1 MGGRIVKNK
10 NGKSKFLLDECWL
23 LSTNRKNSR
32 LKIPNK
38 NVLSIT
44 MGNPTK
50 IRFFSLDSFDVS
62 IACGYIKFLQ
72 MDDKI
77 FVRVIDKYN
86 LEDAEGERHLLKEGY
101 IKLGYR
107 MQGLKNPLK
116 TRHYLQTNKEKVM
129 IIQAITDLGV
139 LITNEQAEEIL
150 NYYKE
155 APWHKQKQLPNDR
168 KELCNLVYDL
178 LANSQFT
185 YPIDYVEKRP
195 VCFDIILKEIKQTQ
209 TKEKRND

>member
-107 MQGLKNPLK
+107 MKGLKDPLK
-116 TRHYLQTNKEKVM
+116 IRHCLQINKEKVM
-129 IIQAITDLGV
+129 IIQTIASLGV

-150 NYYKE
+150 NYYK
-155 APWHKQKQLPNDR
+155 
-168 KELCNLVYDL
+168 
-178 LANSQFT
+178 NSQFT
-185 YPIDYVEKRP
+185 YPMDYVEKRP
-195 VCFDIILKEIKQTQ
+195 MCFDIILKEIKQTQ

>member
-23 LSTNRKNSR
+23 LSTNRKKSR

-50 IRFFSLDSFDVS
+50 IRFLSLDSFDVS

-86 LEDAEGERHLLKEGY
+86 LEDAEGERHLLKKGY

-107 MQGLKNPLK
+107 MKGLKDPLK
-116 TRHYLQTNKEKVM
+116 IRHCLQINKEKVM
-129 IIQAITDLGV
+129 IIQTIASLGI

-150 NYYKE
+150 NYYKD
-155 APWHKQKQLPNDR
+155 APWRKQKQLPNDR

-185 YPIDYVEKRP
+185 YPMDYVEKRP
-195 VCFDIILKEIKQTQ
+195 KCFDHILHEIENK
-209 TKEKRND
+209 KREKR

>member
-10 NGKSKFLLDECWL
+10 N
-23 LSTNRKNSR
+23 
-32 LKIPNK
+32 
-38 NVLSIT
+38 VLNIT

-62 IACGYIKFLQ
+62 IACGYIKFLK
-72 MDDKI
+72 MNDKI

-86 LEDAEGERHLLKEGY
+86 LEDAEKERYLLKEGY

-107 MQGLKNPLK
+107 IKSLKSPLK
-116 TRHYLQTNKEKVM
+116 IRHCLQINKEKVR
-129 IIQAITDLGV
+129 IIQAIADLGV
-139 LITNEQAEEIL
+139 LVTNEQAEEIL
-150 NYYKE
+150 IYYKD
-155 APWHKQKQLPNDR
+155 APFCKQQQLPNDR
-168 KELCNLVYDL
+168 KQLCNLVYDL

-185 YPIDYVEKRP
+185 YPMDYVEKRP